1 MDTFSEV
8 FKAIASYPWQVN
20 VGVLSLIP
28 LYIID
33 FKFFDKLNIGL
44 QRKIALAKERGHVAR
59 GMIMKEDAKRLVVNN
74 SQSAYSYWAARY
86 TYTVDGKEYRK
97 RFSCDNRHSTRSK
110 LRTIINV
117 YWLDDPTS
125 LSGTI
130 AAIHSAHGLEFLRC
144 CFHGLG
150 LYLSYC
156 C

>member
-33 FKFFDKLNIGL
+33 FKFLCKLNIGL

-59 GMIMKEDAKRLVVNN
+59 GMIVKEDAKRLVVNN

-97 RFSCDNRHSTRSK
+97 RFSCDNRHSTRSE

-117 YWLDDPTS
+117 YWLDDPNK

-130 AAIHSAHGLEFLRC
+130 AAIHSDHGLEFSRY
-144 CFHGLG
+144 CFHGSG

>member
-44 QRKIALAKERGHVAR
+44 QRKIALAKERGHVVR
-59 GMIMKEDAKRLVVNN
+59 GMIVKEDAKRLVVNN

-86 TYTVDGKEYRK
+86 TYTCRRK
-97 RFSCDNRHSTRSK
+97 GVPQAFFMR
-110 LRTIINV
+110 
-117 YWLDDPTS
+117 
-125 LSGTI
+125 
-130 AAIHSAHGLEFLRC
+130 
-144 CFHGLG
+144 
-150 LYLSYC
+150 
-156 C
+156 